1 MINNMEACGC
11 KGIRT
16 CVICEEEGK
25 LPAGSGRKGE
35 CMYYCEYCGK
45 AWPGSRSPWKQ
56 HPDHQD
62 NPIDFTG
69 IKIIQNF
76 VSEEEERSICEEIY
90 KVPFAVSQSGRR
102 KQDYGPKVNF
112 KKKKL
117 KCDVFTGLPN
127 FSEPLYQRMTEVAE
141 LADFT
146 PVELCNLEY
155 SPLRGSAI
163 DPHFDD
169 FWLWG
174 ERLVTLNLLS
184 DTFLYFIKDG
194 EDVEVKVP
202 LHQRSLIVVYGPARH
217 SWKHGIHR
225 EDITGDRIAIT
236 LRELSKEF
244 QRDDKLIAV
253 GQKLKDIALTFQGQ
267 MVGS

>member
-1 MINNMEACGC
+1 METCGC

-16 CVICEEEGK
+16 CVICEGQGK
-25 LPAGSGRKGE
+25 LPVGSEQRGE
-35 CMYYCEYCGK
+35 CTYYCEFCGK
-45 AWPGSRSPWKQ
+45 AWSDSSSPWKH
-56 HPDHQD
+56 HPDHHGT
-62 NPIDFTG
+62 PVEFPG

-76 VSEEEERSICEEIY
+76 VSEEEEKHISEEIY
-90 KVPFAVSQSGRR
+90 RVPFAVSQSGRR

-117 KCDVFTGLPN
+117 KCDVFTGLPS
-127 FSEPLYQRMTEVAE
+127 FSELLYRRMKEVKE
-141 LADFT
+141 LKDFT

-184 DTFLYFIKDG
+184 DTFLYFVKDG
-194 EDVEVKVP
+194 EDMEVKVP
-202 LHQRSLIVVYGPARH
+202 LYQRSLIIVYGQARH
-217 SWKHGIHR
+217 IWKHGIHR
-225 EDITGDRIAIT
+225 EDITEDRIAIT
-236 LRELSKEF
+236 LRELSDEF
-244 QRDDKLIAV
+244 QKDDKLTDI
-253 GQKLKDIALTFQGQ
+253 GQKLKDVALSFQGQ